1 MTISVQIYC
10 CWGDKVTVSFV
21 VKVRDAV
28 HINVYN
34 YVKWKLHTICD
45 EEAASVF
52 CQFTYW
58 LLAVAVMSQEAV
70 TCTILSEWFT
80 VGIVVSVKVLLS
92 PWCCSDYSTL
102 AVFPLWNHIHHSLP
116 HLQAVSHGPLCCH
129 PCAINVIFFIK
140 SSLIAPMMMY
150 CEVCVCV
157 RACSMDKLHMALTEL
172 CFAINY
178 CSVITVWEHGFV
190 PRDFFTQHLELRFNK
205 YHTLTH

>member
-92 PWCCSDYSTL
+92 PGAVLTIVHWLYFHFGITFIIACLTYSSIPRS
-102 AVFPLWNHIHHSLP
+102 PLLS
-116 HLQAVSHGPLCCH
+116 
-129 PCAINVIFFIK
+129 
-140 SSLIAPMMMY
+140 PMCY
-150 CEVCVCV
+150 KCDLFHQVVTHCPDDDVLWGVCV
-157 RACSMDKLHMALTEL
+157 RAC
-172 CFAINY
+172 
-178 CSVITVWEHGFV
+178 V
-190 PRDFFTQHLELRFNK
+190 
-205 YHTLTH
+205 